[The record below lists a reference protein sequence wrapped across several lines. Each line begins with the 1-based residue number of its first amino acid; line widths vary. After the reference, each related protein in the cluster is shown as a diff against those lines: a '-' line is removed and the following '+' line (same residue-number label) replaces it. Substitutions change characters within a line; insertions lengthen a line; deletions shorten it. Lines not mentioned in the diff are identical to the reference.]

1 MATDIQ
7 QVLSR
12 LNEQFEGHLGN
23 VEESYGITTIQV
35 RKAYIFEVIKYLKE
49 EQSFILLTDIAGVH
63 FPDNDPEM
71 RFAVVYHIH
80 NLFDNVR
87 LRLRVFLP
95 EENPEIDS
103 MVPLFESANWQER
116 ETYDFFGIIFKN
128 HPNLKRILN
137 MDEMEI
143 FPMRKEYPMED
154 GGRVD
159 IDDRFFGRSI
169 HNE

>member
-1 MATDIQ
+1 MAIDSK
-7 QVLSR
+7 QVINLLLER
-12 LNEQFEGHLGN
+12 FEGHLGN
-23 VEESYGITTIQV
+23 VEESYGMNTIQV
-35 RKAYIFEVIKYLKE
+35 RKSHIFEVIKYLKE
-49 EQSFILLTDIAGVH
+49 EQSFILLTDVTAIQ
-63 FPDNDPEM
+63 FPDHEPEM
-71 RFAVVYHIH
+71 RYAVVYHIH
-80 NLFDNVR
+80 NLFENIR

-95 EENPEIDS
+95 EDKPEIDS
-103 MVPLFESANWQER
+103 MTPLFESANWQER
-116 ETYDFFGIIFKN
+116 EAYDFFGVIFKN
-128 HPNLKRILN
+128 HPNLTRILN

>member
-1 MATDIQ
+1 MALDIQ
-7 QVLSR
+7 QVLQR
-12 LNEQFEGHLGN
+12 LNTQFEGDLGN
-23 VEESYGITTIQV
+23 IEEGYGITTVQV
-35 RKAYIFEVIKYLKE
+35 RKSHIYEVIKYLKE
-49 EQSFILLTDIAGVH
+49 ELSFILLTDITAIQ
-63 FPDNDPEM
+63 FPDYEPEM
-71 RFAVVYHIH
+71 RYAVVYHIH
-80 NLFDNVR
+80 NLFDNIR

-95 EENPEIDS
+95 EENPEIVS
-103 MVPLFESANWQER
+103 MASLFSSANWQER
-116 ETYDFFGIIFKN
+116 EAYDFFGVIFKD